1 MIVIVVKAQEG
12 RIIKD
17 ITIRIADEMDFEF
30 IRGLQNLGMNRNV
43 ASLVTYL
50 KDVTEGSSRD
60 IEIATGMRQPEVSIA
75 MQTMRAMNWV
85 AEHEVKG
92 DGKGRPMKFYALR
105 STIDEIIGYYEAKKS
120 QEAAQTMEAIQRLKE
135 LSFA

>member
-30 IRGLQNLGMNRNV
+30 IQGLQNLGMNRNV

-92 DGKGRPMKFYALR
+92 DGKGRPMKYYALR
-105 STIDEIIGYYEAKKS
+105 STIDEIIGYYEAKKN
-120 QEAAQTMEAIQRLKE
+120 QETAQTMEAIQRLKE

>member
-50 KDVTEGSSRD
+50 KEVTEGSSRD

-92 DGKGRPMKFYALR
+92 DGKGRPMKYYALR

-120 QEAAQTMEAIQRLKE
+120 QETAQTMEAIQRLKE

>member
-92 DGKGRPMKFYALR
+92 DGKGRPMKYYALR

-120 QEAAQTMEAIQRLKE
+120 QETAQTMEAIQRLKE

>member
-30 IRGLQNLGMNRNV
+30 IQGLQNLGMNRNV
-43 ASLVTYL
+43 ASVVTYL

-92 DGKGRPMKFYALR
+92 DGKGRPMKYYALR
-105 STIDEIIGYYEAKKS
+105 STIDEIIGYYEAKKN
-120 QEAAQTMEAIQRLKE
+120 QETAQTMEAIQRLKE

>member
-30 IRGLQNLGMNRNV
+30 IQGLQNLGMNRNV

-92 DGKGRPMKFYALR
+92 DGKGRPMKYYALR

-120 QEAAQTMEAIQRLKE
+120 QETAQTMEAIQRLKE

>member
-12 RIIKD
+12 RIIKN

-30 IRGLQNLGMNRNV
+30 IQGLQNLGMNRNV

-92 DGKGRPMKFYALR
+92 DGKGRPMKYYALR

-120 QEAAQTMEAIQRLKE
+120 QETAQTMEAIQRLKE

>member
-1 MIVIVVKAQEG
+1 MIVIVVNAQEG

-50 KDVTEGSSRD
+50 KEVTEGSSRD

-85 AEHEVKG
+85 AEH
-92 DGKGRPMKFYALR
+92 MR
-105 STIDEIIGYYEAKKS
+105 SRATEKADP
-120 QEAAQTMEAIQRLKE
+120 
-135 LSFA
+135 